1 MNTEKIIL
9 TFLNSTSGTIES
21 QVLKDTFIDNI
32 DIAISKS
39 FHNEQN
45 SVNLEINSND
55 DVTAES
61 IKLYNVFKF
70 SQKEFLVAVLGIT
83 STIIPFSDSFNKG
96 LIATTSSLL
105 ALLLI
110 FRTNLSKKYSTIDS
124 EVLCAI
130 YHLNKSSN
138 IIEIQGEYE
147 SRFSK
152 KIKDNVLENSINLLI
167 DYQTIKFE
175 NNLITLNE
183 VIILKRV

>member
-1 MNTEKIIL
+1 MNTELIIL
-9 TFLNSTSGTIES
+9 TFLNSTSTTIES
-21 QVLKDTFIDNI
+21 QVLRDTFVDNI

-45 SVNLEINSND
+45 SINLEINSND
-55 DVTAES
+55 NVSAES

-70 SQKEFLVAVLGIT
+70 SQKEFLVAVMGIT
-83 STIIPFSDSFNKG
+83 STVISFSDSVNKG
-96 LIATTSSLL
+96 LIATASSLL
-105 ALLLI
+105 ALILV
-110 FRTNLSKKYSTIDS
+110 FHSNLSKKYSTIDS

-130 YHLNKSSN
+130 YHLDKSSN
-138 IIEIQGEYE
+138 IIEIQQEYE

-152 KIKDNVLENSINLLI
+152 KINDSVLENSISLLI